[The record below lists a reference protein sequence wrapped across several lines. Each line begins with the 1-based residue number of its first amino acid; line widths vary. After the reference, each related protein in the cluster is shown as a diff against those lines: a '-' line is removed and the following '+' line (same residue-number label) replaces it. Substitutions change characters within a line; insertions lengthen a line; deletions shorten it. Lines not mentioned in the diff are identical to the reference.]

1 MNFNNKILACFADM
15 LYYNK
20 CKEEISMFEVREYA
34 KNKKGKVLYET
45 VNLWDALSV
54 TFKYRK
60 QGHDVVLTERKDKK
74 CNK

>member
-1 MNFNNKILACFADM
+1 
-15 LYYNK
+15 
-20 CKEEISMFEVREYA
+20 MFEVREFA